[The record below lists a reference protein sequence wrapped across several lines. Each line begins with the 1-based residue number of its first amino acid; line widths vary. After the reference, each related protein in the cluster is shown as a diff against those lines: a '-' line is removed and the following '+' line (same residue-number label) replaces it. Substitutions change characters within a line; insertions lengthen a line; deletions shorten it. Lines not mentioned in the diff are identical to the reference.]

1 MTKKYISICSLVIG
15 LCILLIILVQC
26 QYFGGNNIPNDNELE
41 FIYEGPKE
49 ITSKELY
56 YNENEIAY
64 TTNPNYPEEVNEIGI
79 IPNDTMAYKISS
91 IIVASIYGYELVEKE
106 KPAHIR
112 LINDSIWCVSGSL
125 PKGYDVGG
133 TYSIL
138 IEKYSGKI
146 LRVTHEK

>member
-15 LCILLIILVQC
+15 LCILLIILVQY

-79 IPNDTMAYKISS
+79 ILSLI
-91 IIVASIYGYELVEKE
+91 
-106 KPAHIR
+106 HI
-112 LINDSIWCVSGSL
+112 
-125 PKGYDVGG
+125 
-133 TYSIL
+133 
-138 IEKYSGKI
+138 
-146 LRVTHEK
+146 

>member
-1 MTKKYISICSLVIG
+1 
-15 LCILLIILVQC
+15 
-26 QYFGGNNIPNDNELE
+26 
-41 FIYEGPKE
+41 
-49 ITSKELY
+49 
-56 YNENEIAY
+56 
-64 TTNPNYPEEVNEIGI
+64 
-79 IPNDTMAYKISS
+79 MAYKISS